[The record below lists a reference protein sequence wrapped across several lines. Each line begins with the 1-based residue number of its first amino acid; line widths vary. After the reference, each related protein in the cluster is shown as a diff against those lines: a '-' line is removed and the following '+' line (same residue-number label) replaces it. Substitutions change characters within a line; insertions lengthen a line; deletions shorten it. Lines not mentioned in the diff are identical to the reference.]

1 MSSLIVL
8 GIDAGFTAT
17 GLTAIELGASGQLS
31 QVIASKCVRTQPTK
45 DKRAV
50 RVADDDA
57 ERCMFLARAIQA
69 FLQGWDPKAVV
80 VELPHGGAQGA
91 RAIRAMA
98 LATGV
103 VSAVLAN
110 NGYPVEWVTPQAVK
124 KAAAGRRDAS
134 KQAVEQSVRQRFQW
148 PDGTMPKTAAERE
161 HICDAAG
168 AVMAAEHGA
177 LIQAVRQMGRGEAG

>member
-1 MSSLIVL
+1 MIVL

-17 GLTAIELGASGQLS
+17 GLCAIELGGSGQLS
-31 QVIASKCVRTQPTK
+31 QVLASKCVRTQPTK

-57 ERCMFLARAIQA
+57 ERCAFLALEIRSFLDATQPQA
-69 FLQGWDPKAVV
+69 VI
-80 VELPHGGAQGA
+80 VELPSGGAQGA
-91 RAIRAMA
+91 RANRAMGMSTGMI
-98 LATGV
+98 AT
-103 VSAVLAN
+103 VLALTR
-110 NGYPVEWVTPQAVK
+110 YPAEWVTPQAVK

-161 HICDAAG
+161 HVCDAAG

-177 LIQAVRQMGRGEAG
+177 LVQAVRRMEGAS

>member
-69 FLQGWDPKAVV
+69 FLQGWDPRAVV
-80 VELPHGGAQGA
+80 VELPGGGAQGA

-124 KAAAGRRDAS
+124 KAATGRRDGS
-134 KQAVEQSVRQRFQW
+134 KEDVQQAVIARFDWGEQL
-148 PDGTMPKTAAERE
+148 PKTAAERE
-161 HICDAAG
+161 HVCDAAG

-177 LIQAVRQMGRGEAG
+177 LIQAVRQMGRGVEA